1 MPLLVP
7 FCFQT
12 HPLFGLPTPVH
23 LDRFLPAPPFQ
34 LHPVL
39 QKKAH
44 PGRVN
49 PIFLLQPPMLPFL
62 VFVFRIIFFRTF
74 FMCFSWIFFCQF
86 LFYNWLRFVIP
97 WCRSVDWS
105 DDEPYK
111 CTICGKCFSWAG
123 NMRTRICRP
132 WMMILTTA
140 LSVESASAGRAIWKL
155 IFAAHGWW
163 SLQLRYLWR
172 VLQLGGQYENAYL
185 PPMDDDPDK
194 CTICGKSFS

>member
-23 LDRFLPAPPFQ
+23 LDRFLPVPPFQ

-49 PIFLLQPPMLPFL
+49 PFFLLQPPMLPFF

-86 LFYNWLRFVIP
+86 LFYNWLCFVIP
-97 WCRSVDWS
+97 WCRSVDLNLELGEANYRLSWCPKLWS
-105 DDEPYK
+105 FPNRLYGLLATLHSLAPSGD
-111 CTICGKCFSWAG
+111 G
-123 NMRTRICRP
+123 N
-132 WMMILTTA
+132 
-140 LSVESASAGRAIWKL
+140 
-155 IFAAHGWW
+155 
-163 SLQLRYLWR
+163 
-172 VLQLGGQYENAYL
+172 
-185 PPMDDDPDK
+185 
-194 CTICGKSFS
+194 